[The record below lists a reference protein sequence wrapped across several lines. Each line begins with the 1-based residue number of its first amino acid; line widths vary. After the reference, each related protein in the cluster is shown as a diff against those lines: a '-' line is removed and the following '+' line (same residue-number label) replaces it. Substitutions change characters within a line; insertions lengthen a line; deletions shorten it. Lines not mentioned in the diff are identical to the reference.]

1 MSWIAVDREAM
12 MRRNSLL
19 CGMVLTVAA
28 CSPQRGDQQAQASA
42 NRAAVLRPPPDVSGT
57 PIIDKTGRQIGLV
70 AARLEKD
77 DVAVTVDTVGLPP
90 GVHGVHLHQV
100 AKCEPPVFE
109 SAGAHWNWTGKKHG
123 HKNPQGY
130 HAGDL
135 GNLTV
140 GADGKGRA
148 TFHVPL
154 KDWDAKQTGGLPVV
168 IHASADDETTDPSGN
183 SGARIACGVL
193 YLRRN

>member
-1 MSWIAVDREAM
+1 MRSKLPLLISTLAM
-12 MRRNSLL
+12 F
-19 CGMVLTVAA
+19 A
-28 CSPQRGDQQAQASA
+28 CSEQGGNRQAPVSENSPAT
-42 NRAAVLRPPPDVSGT
+42 LKPPPDVSGT
-57 PIIDKTGRQIGLV
+57 PIVNSAGKQVGLV
-70 AARLEKD
+70 AARLEKNA
-77 DVAVTVDTVGLPP
+77 VAVSVDTVGLPQ
-90 GVHGVHLHQV
+90 GIHGVHIHQV
-100 AKCEPPVFE
+100 AKCQPPTFE
-109 SAGAHWNWTGKKHG
+109 SAGAHWNWTNKKHG

-154 KDWDAKQTGGLPVV
+154 KDWDPRQSGGLPVV
-168 IHASADDETTDPSGN
+168 IHASADDEMTDPSGN
-183 SGARIACGVL
+183 SGKRIACGVV

>member
-1 MSWIAVDREAM
+1 
-12 MRRNSLL
+12 MRSKSLL
-19 CGMVLTVAA
+19 LVSTLAIVA
-28 CSPQRGDQQAQASA
+28 CSEQGG
-42 NRAAVLRPPPDVSGT
+42 NRQEPVSGNSPAALKPPPDVSGT
-57 PIIDKTGRQIGLV
+57 PIVDRTGKQVGLV
-70 AARLEKD
+70 AARIEKD
-77 DVAVTVDTVGLPP
+77 GIAVSVDTVGLPR
-90 GVHGVHLHQV
+90 GVHGVHIHETP
-100 AKCEPPVFE
+100 KCEPPTFE
-109 SAGAHWNWTGKKHG
+109 SAGAHWNWTNKKHG

-148 TFHVPL
+148 TFHVLL
-154 KDWDAKQTGGLPVV
+154 KDWDPKQAGGLPVV
-168 IHASADDETTDPSGN
+168 IHASADDDMTDPSGN